1 MKINTAKTEQLDSF
15 EKAQKERDEKT
26 TRGKNLITDIAMS
39 CGNDFTVIDSLMEI
53 LELFSIKDSSVMVGD
68 MVEDLQQHLFTW
80 TKEYGDGISQWKESV
95 LSGKKYQTAP
105 GESLETQDAAKQIS
119 ELLNNPN
126 LPEPIK
132 DGLADGL
139 LDLFNSHIDQS
150 DFVEYEK
157 SPEYVEKILR
167 GYAARHPDE

>member
-1 MKINTAKTEQLDSF
+1 V
-15 EKAQKERDEKT
+15 ERI
-26 TRGKNLITDIAMS
+26 GFI
-39 CGNDFTVIDSLMEI
+39 
-53 LELFSIKDSSVMVGD
+53 
-68 MVEDLQQHLFTW
+68 
-80 TKEYGDGISQWKESV
+80 
-95 LSGKKYQTAP
+95 GKKYQTAP

-150 DFVEYEK
+150 DFVEYQN

-167 GYAARHPDE
+167 GYEAKQQDE